1 MLPRVPI
8 LGCFPHAMQLQTE
21 RTFSDADA
29 LRRGLETSFAVI
41 AIAVYTGALLP
52 ARLELMGIDSAA
64 EPNDPVARYT
74 FVAIYLFS
82 LLTLITRWR
91 QVRAVLSAHLP
102 LMLLVGLAF
111 ASTVWSVD
119 SQQTLRRAVGL
130 AGSTGFAM
138 MLCTVFRP
146 RELWNVFAAAF
157 FLSAILS
164 IVMVVVLPDFA
175 IMSGVHEGAWRG
187 AYPHKNSLGGMMAL
201 GVVLGALCRPSTR
214 MRKLAAIWCTVLC
227 FMLMLLSLSRTGL
240 VLTLVMPLILFV
252 AWFIRLRLRVLLPSA
267 VLLTLS
273 AGAGLYLL
281 IMSIGVL
288 MELLGR
294 DLTLTGRTL
303 IWAVLAEAVL
313 SRPILGFG
321 FGAFWSSSGAAGVA
335 TLGTLDWNPSS
346 AHNAWLELALALGLT
361 GVCLMLLSVSV
372 TAFKLL
378 RGIRRSR
385 EIEAVVPLVALAAIL
400 LLSIVESGF
409 VRANGVNWL
418 LYSAIALTA
427 GKSFARHDRMKGPA
441 LPPALASSQ
450 PYPS

>member
-1 MLPRVPI
+1 
-8 LGCFPHAMQLQTE
+8 
-21 RTFSDADA
+21 
-29 LRRGLETSFAVI
+29 
-41 AIAVYTGALLP
+41 
-52 ARLELMGIDSAA
+52 
-64 EPNDPVARYT
+64 
-74 FVAIYLFS
+74 
-82 LLTLITRWR
+82 
-91 QVRAVLSAHLP
+91 
-102 LMLLVGLAF
+102 
-111 ASTVWSVD
+111 
-119 SQQTLRRAVGL
+119 
-130 AGSTGFAM
+130 
-138 MLCTVFRP
+138 
-146 RELWNVFAAAF
+146 
-157 FLSAILS
+157 
-164 IVMVVVLPDFA
+164 
-175 IMSGVHEGAWRG
+175 
-187 AYPHKNSLGGMMAL
+187 
-201 GVVLGALCRPSTR
+201 
-214 MRKLAAIWCTVLC
+214 AAIWCTVLC

-281 IMSIGVL
+281 IMSIGIL

-378 RGIRRSR
+378 RG
-385 EIEAVVPLVALAAIL
+385 
-400 LLSIVESGF
+400 
-409 VRANGVNWL
+409 
-418 LYSAIALTA
+418 
-427 GKSFARHDRMKGPA
+427 
-441 LPPALASSQ
+441 
-450 PYPS
+450 